1 MNRNTQSGAI
11 GTFVVVGVV
20 LVLAAL
26 AVLYGVR
33 QFTISQ
39 RVSPVPTDIALP
51 SDNNSTEVADNSQQ
65 SQQDKKQQEDK
76 KSETSETAQTDQK
89 TGDAEEKKTDTKPES
104 QTKAETITPSSTTPG
119 DTPSSESSHSNL
131 PTTGPADSMAAI
143 ILLGGTTGIATAYV
157 RSRRLV

>member
-51 SDNNSTEVADNSQQ
+51 SDNNSTEVAENSQQ

-76 KSETSETAQTDQK
+76 IVYVDKEIEVIKWRTETRLKTIKEYIRDENLTDCQN
-89 TGDAEEKKTDTKPES
+89 ALNF
-104 QTKAETITPSSTTPG
+104 AR
-119 DTPSSESSHSNL
+119 
-131 PTTGPADSMAAI
+131 AAF
-143 ILLGGTTGIATAYV
+143 
-157 RSRRLV
+157 

>member
-1 MNRNTQSGAI
+1 M
-11 GTFVVVGVV
+11 
-20 LVLAAL
+20 
-26 AVLYGVR
+26 R

-76 KSETSETAQTDQK
+76 KSDTSETTQTDQK
-89 TGDAEEKKTDTKPES
+89 AGDMEEKKTDTKPEAE
-104 QTKAETITPSSTTPG
+104 TKAETTTPNSTTAG
-119 DTPSSESSHSNL
+119 DAPSSEASHSNL